1 MISTSDF
8 PDFIAVK
15 SSDTTASIFVTYPH
29 PDLRNNSHKVWIF
42 DLATDPHEVF
52 GLVKCVSRPELQ
64 NKFQDGKYHTF
75 CVQTDLIASS
85 NVRYSGSCI
94 VSDSHGSEIPILE
107 FSDPTKSLY
116 TDYLTCRGS
125 SMYSIR
131 IGGNGTVSSTLLN
144 TVPLPLPVAPENL
157 HRLIPYLRHTDSTS
171 SVTSVSSV
179 TRESDIDLALRLS
192 LEQYTIESERQPLA
206 PPVQVQM
213 PEIRGTSLQQKQGI
227 PQRVLNAFIES
238 AIAKNESC
246 PITLMPIEKNDAIV
260 TPCYHILSKDAG
272 EQWISMKNQCPTCKH
287 SCSRS
292 ETLKWVS
299 V

>member
-8 PDFIAVK
+8 PDFIAVQ

-29 PDLRNNSHKVWIF
+29 PDLTNNSHKVWIF
-42 DLATDPHEVF
+42 DLATDPHQVF
-52 GLVKCVSRPELQ
+52 GLVKCVTRTELQ

-75 CVQTDLIASS
+75 CVQTSLIASS
-85 NVRYSGSCI
+85 NVRYSGKCI
-94 VSDSHGSEIPILE
+94 VSDSGGSEIPILE

-116 TDYLTCRGS
+116 TDYLTCKGS

-131 IGGNGTVSSTLLN
+131 IGTNGTVSSNPLN
-144 TVPLPLPVAPENL
+144 TRPLQLPVPAGDM
-157 HRLIPYLRHTDSTS
+157 HRLIPYLHHTSLD
-171 SVTSVSSV
+171 
-179 TRESDIDLALRLS
+179 SDIDMALRLS
-192 LEQYTIESERQPLA
+192 LEQYDIESERRPLVA
-206 PPVQVQM
+206 PSQVQM
-213 PEIRGTSLQQKQGI
+213 PEVRGASLPQSLPQSVVQTI

-246 PITLMPIEKNDAIV
+246 PITMMPIEKGDAIV

-272 EQWISMKNQCPTCKH
+272 ERWISMKNQCPTCKQ
-287 SCSRS
+287 SCTSN
-292 ETLKWVS
+292 ETHKWIS